1 MATGP
6 HHEIADLRCAVGEL
20 SFMARIGGRE
30 QQVWL
35 RTDTAVTPNAD
46 AALAACLMPA
56 MRFGGTLTVPAPVSP
71 RVLRNQREF
80 QSIQQAWSHGW
91 TFGDPPLEEVE
102 VVAPPRAA
110 EPRPEAGGR
119 VAAFFSGGVDSWS
132 TVLDHPELTDLI
144 FVRGFDLL
152 PGMAHQA
159 DLADEVES
167 RLREAAEE
175 IGRLEHNQITASH
188 TTIAQAAAFQAQ
200 HADASAR
207 EADEQQQRAEMLT
220 EKCSQFTRAL
230 GTALTLIDELMRE
243 NGRLCAASSE
253 PPNVKLFTAKNS
265 FDAAMKK
272 LLRDE
277 DLN

>member
-1 MATGP
+1 MSELIERLKQLAQRVDDQGEIYEAVAEIERLTKENIDRLMAKGKLED
-6 HHEIADLRCAVGEL
+6 EI
-20 SFMARIGGRE
+20 
-30 QQVWL
+30 Q
-35 RTDTAVTPNAD
+35 
-46 AALAACLMPA
+46 
-56 MRFGGTLTVPAPVSP
+56 
-71 RVLRNQREF
+71 
-80 QSIQQAWSHGW
+80 
-91 TFGDPPLEEVE
+91 
-102 VVAPPRAA
+102 
-110 EPRPEAGGR
+110 
-119 VAAFFSGGVDSWS
+119 
-132 TVLDHPELTDLI
+132 
-144 FVRGFDLL
+144 
-152 PGMAHQA
+152 
-159 DLADEVES
+159 
-167 RLREAAEE
+167 RLRSSPTSAETDELIERLQGIIGTETITNEVIEALH
-175 IGRLEHNQITASH
+175 RLSRNQITASH